1 MFHWMW
7 GNELRNTGFFPYGKE
22 PIHGE
27 PWSLVDSLQLGQLR
41 LPKLRCCCLALVCA
55 HVCLVAQSCPT
66 LGDPMD
72 CSRPGFSVHGIL
84 QGRMLEW
91 AANPLSRGS
100 SQPRDQPGSPALQV
114 DSLLSEPPGKPMVPA
129 IPKRRV
135 AINGPD
141 ICTRRAPNAQ
151 KLPPSEL
158 AGTSKPQGHAG
169 PCWAYHV

>member
-100 SQPRDQPGSPALQV
+100 SQPRDLTCIAYVYCIGGGFFTTSATCEAHLPVQWIQNLTPGQNLTVNRWNFNLHFQDYTPAK
-114 DSLLSEPPGKPMVPA
+114 DPITKAS
-129 IPKRRV
+129 
-135 AINGPD
+135 
-141 ICTRRAPNAQ
+141 
-151 KLPPSEL
+151 
-158 AGTSKPQGHAG
+158 
-169 PCWAYHV
+169 